1 MSAGNA
7 ETIDPNVNTT
17 SNPRTA
23 DVSPSSMERDKP
35 DRSSAT
41 EKRSLMVVED
51 NEALRMEIAELFRDD
66 GYEVVEAAD
75 GATALEILRRGLP
88 VDVVLLDLWMPT
100 MDGWRFRMEQRRDP
114 ALRDVPVVVLTA
126 DDSAQ
131 AQTIDADAVL
141 PKPFEAHELCETVRN
156 VLARHQNDQAVP
168 AFVRDAMALIAGAV
182 GHEIAN
188 PLTVL
193 IHSLEHA
200 RKTGRPLGDEPSE
213 PNIPELLEQ
222 CWRMVDTIRS
232 LRDLPIPRW
241 SQKREVDLARAVQT
255 ALGATVGGANGVL
268 LEQGP
273 ARVAADAQVVHYICR
288 ALLRN
293 AVEAVSGPQ
302 LGGTTAA
309 GIEVHVGQQGDDV
322 VLDVRDNGP
331 QIPAE
336 DLPRVFSPDYLGR
349 GRGWSAGLRLWF
361 VREAVQSMGGSI
373 EIFNDEISGVHSR
386 VRLPAAA

>member
-1 MSAGNA
+1 MMNA
-7 ETIDPNVNTT
+7 SFADTVDTNVETSRNDATFPD
-17 SNPRTA
+17 SR
-23 DVSPSSMERDKP
+23 SRDKP
-35 DRSSAT
+35 QDVAT
-41 EKRSLMVVED
+41 REQHSMLVVED
-51 NEALRMEIAELFRDD
+51 NEALRTEIAELFRYD
-66 GYEVVEAAD
+66 GYRVIEAGD
-75 GATALEILRRGLP
+75 GASALDILRRTRDI
-88 VDVVLLDLWMPT
+88 DVVLLDLWMPT

-131 AQTIDADAVL
+131 AQTIDADAVI
-141 PKPFEAHELCETVRN
+141 PKPFEAQELCDTVRN
-156 VLARHQNDQAVP
+156 VLHKQAGDTALP
-168 AFVRDAMALIAGAV
+168 GFVRDAMALIAGAV

-200 RKTGRPLGDEPSE
+200 RRTGRPIGESASE
-213 PNIPELLEQ
+213 PNIQELLEQ

-241 SQKREVDLARAVQT
+241 SQKREVDVARAVQT
-255 ALGATVGGANGVL
+255 ALGATVGSVNGVL
-268 LEQGP
+268 LERGP
-273 ARVAADAQVVHYICR
+273 AHVAGDAQVVHYNCR

-293 AVEAVSGPQ
+293 AVESVSGPR
-302 LGGTTAA
+302 LMGSTAA
-309 GIEVHVGQQGDDV
+309 GIEVHVGREGSQV
-322 VLDVRDNGP
+322 VLDVRDDGP

-361 VREAVQSMGGSI
+361 VREAVHAMGGTV
-373 EIFNDEISGVHSR
+373 EIFNDEISGVHCR
-386 VRLPAAA
+386 VRLPAAV

>member
-1 MSAGNA
+1 M
-7 ETIDPNVNTT
+7 NTSTNLRSDDT
-17 SNPRTA
+17 SPH
-23 DVSPSSMERDKP
+23 SMERNKP
-35 DRSSAT
+35 ERELGGDQRA
-41 EKRSLMVVED
+41 LLVVED

-66 GYEVVEAAD
+66 GYQVLEAAD
-75 GATALEILRRGLP
+75 GATALDILRRGTP
-88 VDVVLLDLWMPT
+88 IDIVLLDLWMPT

-141 PKPFEAHELCETVRN
+141 PKPFEAQELCDTVRD
-156 VLARHQNDQAVP
+156 VLARHDDGPELP
-168 AFVRDAMALIAGAV
+168 AFLRDAMALIAGAV

-200 RKTGRPLGDEPSE
+200 RRTGRPLGDEPSE

-241 SQKREVDLARAVQT
+241 SQKREVDLTRAVQT
-255 ALGATVGGANGVL
+255 ALGATVGGVGGVL

-273 ARVAADAQVVHYICR
+273 AHVAADAQVVHYICR

-293 AVEAVSGPQ
+293 AVEALSGPR

-309 GIEVHVGQQGDDV
+309 GIEVHVGREGSEV
-322 VLDVRDNGP
+322 VLDVRDDGP

-361 VREAVQSMGGSI
+361 VREAVQSMGGSVQI
-373 EIFNDEISGVHSR
+373 YNDEISGVHCR

>member
-1 MSAGNA
+1 MMNA
-7 ETIDPNVNTT
+7 SFADTVDTNVETSRNDNALPD
-17 SNPRTA
+17 SRA
-23 DVSPSSMERDKP
+23 RDKSQ
-35 DRSSAT
+35 DAVKG
-41 EKRSLMVVED
+41 EQRSLLVVED
-51 NEALRMEIAELFRDD
+51 NEALRTEIAELFRYD
-66 GYEVVEAAD
+66 GYRVVEAGD
-75 GATALEILRRGLP
+75 GATALDILRRSRDIDL
-88 VDVVLLDLWMPT
+88 VLLDLWMPT

-131 AQTIDADAVL
+131 AQTIDADAVI
-141 PKPFEAHELCETVRN
+141 PKPFEAQELCDTVRT
-156 VLARHQNDQAVP
+156 VLHKQGGDNALP
-168 AFVRDAMALIAGAV
+168 GFVRDAMALIAGAV

-200 RKTGRPLGDEPSE
+200 RRTGRPIGESASE
-213 PNIPELLEQ
+213 PNIQELLEQ

-241 SQKREVDLARAVQT
+241 SQKREVDVARAVQT
-255 ALGATVGGANGVL
+255 ALGATVGDVNGVL

-273 ARVAADAQVVHYICR
+273 AHVAGDAQVVHYICR

-293 AVEAVSGPQ
+293 AVESVSGPR
-302 LGGTTAA
+302 LAGSTAA
-309 GIEVHVGQQGDDV
+309 GIEVHVGREGSQV
-322 VLDVRDNGP
+322 VLDVRDDGP
-331 QIPAE
+331 QIPPE

-361 VREAVQSMGGSI
+361 VREAVQAMGGSV
-373 EIFNDEISGVHSR
+373 EIYNDEISGVHCR
-386 VRLPAAA
+386 VSLPAAV

>member
-1 MSAGNA
+1 MNASSADTVDA
-7 ETIDPNVNTT
+7 NVNTT
-17 SNPRTA
+17 GNSRSD
-23 DVSPSSMERDKP
+23 DVSPRSMERHKP
-35 DRSSAT
+35 QTDPGG
-41 EKRSLMVVED
+41 EQRSLLVVED
-51 NEALRMEIAELFRDD
+51 NEALRTEIAELFRDD
-66 GYEVVEAAD
+66 GYQVVEAAD
-75 GATALEILRRGLP
+75 GAAALEILRRGAPIDL
-88 VDVVLLDLWMPT
+88 VLLDLWMPT

-131 AQTIDADAVL
+131 AQTIDADAVI
-141 PKPFEAHELCETVRN
+141 PKPFEAQELCETVRE
-156 VLARHQNDQAVP
+156 VLLRQDDGPALP

-200 RKTGRPLGDEPSE
+200 RRSGRPLGDEPSE

-241 SQKREVDLARAVQT
+241 SQNREVDLARAVQT
-255 ALGATVGGANGVL
+255 ALTATVGGANGVL

-293 AVEAVSGPQ
+293 AVEALQGPR

-309 GIEVHVGQQGDDV
+309 GIEVHVGREGNRV
-322 VLDVRDNGP
+322 VLDVRDDGP
-331 QIPAE
+331 QIPPE

-361 VREAVQSMGGSI
+361 VREAVHSMGGSV
-373 EIFNDEISGVHSR
+373 EIFNDEISGVHCR
-386 VRLPAAA
+386 VHLPAAA

>member
-1 MSAGNA
+1 MKGSSADTVDA
-7 ETIDPNVNTT
+7 NVNKANT
-17 SNPRTA
+17 
-23 DVSPSSMERDKP
+23 
-35 DRSSAT
+35 RSEDSHVESVRGHAVKD
-41 EKRSLMVVED
+41 EPAGEQRGLLVVED
-51 NEALRMEIAELFRDD
+51 NEALRTEIAELFRED
-66 GYEVVEAAD
+66 GYQVVEAAD
-75 GATALEILRRGLP
+75 GASALDILRRGAP

-114 ALRDVPVVVLTA
+114 ALRDLPVVVLTA

-131 AQTIDADAVL
+131 AQTIDADAVI
-141 PKPFEAHELCETVRN
+141 PKPFEADELCETVRS
-156 VLARHQNDQAVP
+156 VLAKHGEDAALP

-200 RKTGRPLGDEPSE
+200 RRTGQPIGTDENE

-241 SQKREVDLARAVQT
+241 SQKREVDVARAVQT
-255 ALGATVGGANGVL
+255 ALGATVGSANGVL

-293 AVEAVSGPQ
+293 ALEAVSGPR

-309 GIEVHVGQQGDDV
+309 GIEVHVGRDGEEV
-322 VLDVRDNGP
+322 VLDVRDDGP

-361 VREAVQSMGGSI
+361 VREAVQAMGGSV
-373 EIFNDEISGVHSR
+373 EIFNDEISGVHCR